1 MQPPFYPFRLFILIS
16 MFILHKIHVRL
27 LFVKIVFER
36 DILFHIVIIIML
48 INIKNKF
55 YELLLLFSR

>member
-27 LFVKIVFER
+27 LFVKIVFKR
-36 DILFHIVIIIML
+36 DILLHIVIIML